1 MRYII
6 YGAGGIGGVVGARLA
21 QHAHEVVL
29 IARGRH
35 AAAIREGGLHLESP
49 DGTDVLRLPV
59 VESPAEIEFVER
71 RASGGAASGDVVMVA
86 VKSQDTA
93 AALDALAVVAPPTL
107 PIVCL
112 QNGVDNE
119 RMALRRF
126 TEVYA
131 VPVLCPTG
139 HLEPGVVTVYSTPI
153 SGVFDIGR
161 YPSGSDEI
169 CRTVAAAMTDS
180 TFVSVVRDD
189 VMRWKYAKLMNNLG
203 NAIEALCGPVKNSLE
218 AMVRAEGEA
227 VLRAAGIDFA
237 SQDED
242 RQRRGDLL
250 QLRPVDGQRRGGGS
264 TWQSLARG
272 IGGVET
278 DYLNG
283 EIVLLGRLHD
293 MPTPVN
299 ETLQGLMSAAAAT
312 RQPPASITE
321 QQIIDQ
327 IGR

>member
-21 QHAHEVVL
+21 QHGHEVVL

-35 AAAIREGGLHLESP
+35 ASAIREGGLHLESP

-59 VESPAEIEFVER
+59 VESPAEIEFSGR
-71 RASGGAASGDVVMVA
+71 RGAAGDVVMVA

-119 RMALRRF
+119 RIALRRF

-139 HLEPGVVTVYSTPI
+139 HLDPGVVTVYSAPI

-169 CRTVAAAMTDS
+169 CTTVAAAMTDS

-189 VMRWKYAKLMNNLG
+189 VMRWKYAKLMNNLA
-203 NAIEALCGPVKNSLE
+203 NAIEALCGPGENSLE

-237 SQDED
+237 SQED
-242 RQRRGDLL
+242 DRRRRGDLL
-250 QLRPVDGQRRGGGS
+250 RLRPVDGQRRGGGS

-293 MPTPVN
+293 VPTPVN
-299 ETLQGLMSAAAAT
+299 ETLQRLMAIAAST
-312 RQPPASITE
+312 RQPPASMTE
-321 QQIIDQ
+321 QQIIEQ
-327 IGR
+327 IQR

>member
-21 QHAHEVVL
+21 QHGHEVVL

-35 AAAIREGGLHLESP
+35 ASVIRERGLHLESP
-49 DGTDVLRLPV
+49 DGTVVLRLPV
-59 VESPAEIEFVER
+59 VESPAEIEFVAR
-71 RASGGAASGDVVMVA
+71 RGSDRGDVVMIA

-93 AALDALAVVAPPTL
+93 AALDALAVVAPPVL

-119 RMALRRF
+119 RIALRRF
-126 TEVYA
+126 TDVYA
-131 VPVLCPTG
+131 VPVVCPTG
-139 HLEPGVVTVYSTPI
+139 HLEPGVVTVYSAPI

-169 CRTVAAAMTDS
+169 CTTVAAAMTDS

-203 NAIEALCGPVKNSLE
+203 NAIEALCGPAKNSLE
-218 AMVRAEGEA
+218 ARVRAEGEA
-227 VLRAAGIDFA
+227 VLRAADIDFA
-237 SQDED
+237 SQEED

-283 EIVLLGRLHD
+283 EIVLLGRLHGV
-293 MPTPVN
+293 PTPVN
-299 ETLQGLMSAAAAT
+299 ETLQRLMSVAAAT
-312 RQPPASITE
+312 RQPPASMTE
-321 QQIIDQ
+321 QQIIAQ
-327 IGR
+327 IER